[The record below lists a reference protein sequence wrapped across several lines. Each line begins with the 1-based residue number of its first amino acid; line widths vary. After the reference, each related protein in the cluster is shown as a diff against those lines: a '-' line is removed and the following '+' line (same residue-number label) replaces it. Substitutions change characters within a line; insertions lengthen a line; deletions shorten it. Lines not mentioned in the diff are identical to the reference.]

1 MDSASAPFDSALI
14 PEGVKRC
21 QLKWFL
27 LWIAAL
33 HGPLMVGVIAAVM
46 CWALALNVTYLNNN
60 YPFGLW
66 IAADL
71 GIIALGAGAFFTGF
85 LRYIVK
91 IDELKNIVNYAVVIG
106 VICYASAQGMLGVD
120 IGQPLRGWFIFWHA
134 NVHSMLTEV
143 AFCITCY
150 FMVLCIEYLPL
161 ILENRQVNR
170 LGFFHGMAHHLHEAM
185 PTIAAIG
192 VFLSFF
198 HQGSLGG
205 VPGVLY
211 ARPFAF
217 REGFLVWPWTFFL
230 FILSAMACG
239 PCFTILI
246 TWITEK
252 CAQKQLVKRNVFDIL
267 AKISGRLLALYLVLK
282 TIDTVY
288 WGVSTA
294 GKAGAPFGSFYAN
307 SPYSYWVLI
316 TELGIFGVIPAIIL
330 LSSKLRQIENVLI
343 LACFLNCAGIFMN
356 RWIMTVQS
364 LAVPVMSFDKFVS
377 YHPNWVEYASTFLFV
392 WAGAIVISISYR
404 YLPIFP
410 QEKELNPL

>member
-1 MDSASAPFDSALI
+1 MNSASVPFDSPLI
-14 PEGVKRC
+14 PDGVKRC

-27 LWIAAL
+27 VWIGILQVPLLLGAL
-33 HGPLMVGVIAAVM
+33 AYVL
-46 CWALALNVTYLNNN
+46 CWGLALNVTYLNNN

-85 LRYIVK
+85 LRYVIK
-91 IDELKNIVNYAVVIG
+91 MDELKNIVNFTVVIG
-106 VICYASAQGMLGVD
+106 FICYAAAQGILGVD

-143 AFCITCY
+143 AFCIACY
-150 FMVLCIEYLPL
+150 FMVLSIEYLPL
-161 ILENRQVNR
+161 VLENRQISKF
-170 LGFFHGMAHHLHEAM
+170 GFPRSFAHHMHEAM
-185 PTIAAIG
+185 PTFAAIG

-211 ARPFAF
+211 GRPFAF

-230 FILSAMACG
+230 FIISAIACG

-252 CAQKQLVKRNVFDIL
+252 FSGKKLVKRNVIDIL
-267 AKISGRLLALYLVLK
+267 AKISGVMLTVYLVLK
-282 TIDTVY
+282 GIDTLY
-288 WGVSTA
+288 WAKFAEGV
-294 GKAGAPFGSFYAN
+294 GAPFSSFYAN
-307 SPYSYWVLI
+307 QPYGYWVLVM
-316 TELGIFGVIPAIIL
+316 ELGILGVIPAAIL
-330 LSSKLRQIENVLI
+330 LCPPGRRNQTLLI

-356 RWIMTVQS
+356 RWIMTVQT
-364 LAVPVMSFDKFVS
+364 LALPVMSFDKFVS
-377 YHPNWVEYASTFLFV
+377 YHPNWVEWASTLMWV
-392 WAGAIVISISYR
+392 WIGAVFISISYR

-410 QEKELNPL
+410 QEKELNP

>member
-1 MDSASAPFDSALI
+1 MDAASVPYDHALF
-14 PEGVKRC
+14 PEGAKRC

-46 CWALALNVTYLNNN
+46 CWAFALNVTYLNNN

-161 ILENRQVNR
+161 ILENRQINK

-211 ARPFAF
+211 GRPFAF

-230 FILSAMACG
+230 FILSAIACG

-282 TIDTVY
+282 TIDTLY
-288 WGVSTA
+288 WVVVA
-294 GKAGAPFGSFYAN
+294 NKVGAPFSSFYAN
-307 SPYSYWVLI
+307 QPYGYWVLV
-316 TELGIFGVIPAIIL
+316 TELGVLGVIPAIIL
-330 LSSKLRQIENVLI
+330 LSSKLRQYENVLI
-343 LACFLNCAGIFMN
+343 LACILNCAGIFMN

-410 QEKELNPL
+410 QEKELNPS

>member
-1 MDSASAPFDSALI
+1 MDSKAAPFDAALI
-14 PEGVKRC
+14 PKGVKRC
-21 QLKWFL
+21 QLKWFI
-27 LWIAAL
+27 LWLAVL
-33 HGPLMVGVIAAVM
+33 HGPLMIGVLAALM
-46 CWALALNVTYLNNN
+46 CWGLALNVTNLNNN
-60 YPFGLW
+60 YPFGVW

-91 IDELKNIVNYAVVIG
+91 IDDLKNIVNYAVVIG
-106 VICYASAQGMLGVD
+106 VLCYVSAQGVLGLDV
-120 IGQPLRGWFIFWHA
+120 GQPLRGWFIFWHA

-150 FMVLCIEYLPL
+150 LMVLIIEFIPL
-161 ILENRQVNR
+161 MLENRRINK

-185 PTIAAIG
+185 PTIAAVG

-211 ARPFAF
+211 GRPFTF

-230 FILSAMACG
+230 AILSAMACG

-252 CAQKQLVKRNVFDIL
+252 FARKQLVKRSVLDIL
-267 AKISGRLLALYLVLK
+267 AKISGWVLSLYLFLK
-282 TIDTVY
+282 ILDTFAAVHLAES
-288 WGVSTA
+288 V
-294 GKAGAPFGSFYAN
+294 GAPFGSFYSNA
-307 SPYSYWVLI
+307 PYGYWILIAEIGVL
-316 TELGIFGVIPAIIL
+316 GVIPAIIL
-330 LSSKLRQIENVLI
+330 LSNKARQNESLLI
-343 LACFLNCAGIFMN
+343 LACVMNCAGIFLN
-356 RWIMTVQS
+356 RWVLVIQMLS
-364 LAVPVMSFDKFVS
+364 LPVMTFDKFVN
-377 YHPNWVEYASTFLFV
+377 YIPNWVEIASTLMFL
-392 WAGAIVISISYR
+392 WAGATVISLAYR

-410 QEKELNPL
+410 QEREMNPL

>member
-1 MDSASAPFDSALI
+1 MDAASVPYDHALL
-14 PEGVKRC
+14 PESTKRC

-33 HGPLMVGVIAAVM
+33 NGPLMVGVIATVM
-46 CWALALNVTYLNNN
+46 CWGLALNVTYLNNN

-91 IDELKNIVNYAVVIG
+91 IDDLKHIVNFAVIIG
-106 VICYASAQGMLGVD
+106 VVCYAAAQGILGVD

-161 ILENRQVNR
+161 ILENRQINR

-211 ARPFAF
+211 GRPFAF

-230 FILSAMACG
+230 FILSAIACG

-246 TWITEK
+246 TRITEGFARK
-252 CAQKQLVKRNVFDIL
+252 RLVKRNVIDIL

-288 WGVSTA
+288 WVA
-294 GKAGAPFGSFYAN
+294 VANKAGAPFSSFYAN
-307 SPYSYWVLI
+307 PPYGYWVLV
-316 TELGIFGVIPAIIL
+316 TELGILGVIPAIIL
-330 LSSKLRQIENVLI
+330 LSSKLRQYENVLI
-343 LACFLNCAGIFMN
+343 LACILNCAGIFMN

-377 YHPNWVEYASTFLFV
+377 YHPNWVEYASTFMFV

>member
-1 MDSASAPFDSALI
+1 MDASSAPYDHALF
-14 PEGVKRC
+14 PEGTKRC

-46 CWALALNVTYLNNN
+46 CWGLALNVTYLNNN

-85 LRYIVK
+85 LRYIIK

-161 ILENRQVNR
+161 ILENRQINR

-211 ARPFAF
+211 GRPFAF

-230 FILSAMACG
+230 FILSAIACG

-267 AKISGRLLALYLVLK
+267 AKISGRLLVLYLVLK

-288 WGVSTA
+288 WVSMA
-294 GKAGAPFGSFYAN
+294 GKVGAPFGSFYAN
-307 SPYSYWVLI
+307 APYGYWVLI

-330 LSSKLRQIENVLI
+330 LSSKLRQYENVLI
-343 LACFLNCAGIFMN
+343 LACILNCAGIFMN

-364 LAVPVMSFDKFVS
+364 LAVPVLSFDKFVT

>member
-14 PEGVKRC
+14 PNGVKRC
-21 QLKWFL
+21 PLKWFL

-33 HGPLMVGVIAAVM
+33 NGPLLVGVIAAVI

-91 IDELKNIVNYAVVIG
+91 IDDLKNIVNYAVVIG
-106 VICYASAQGMLGVD
+106 VICYASAQGMLGID

-161 ILENRQVNR
+161 ILENRQVNK

-185 PTIAAIG
+185 PMIAAIG

-217 REGFLVWPWTFFL
+217 RQGFLVWPWTFFL
-230 FILSAMACG
+230 FILSAIACG

-252 CAQKQLVKRNVFDIL
+252 FAQKQLLKRNVFDIL
-267 AKISGRLLALYLVLK
+267 AKISGRLLVLYLVLK
-282 TIDTVY
+282 IIDTLY
-288 WGVSTA
+288 WVHMA
-294 GKAGAPFGSFYAN
+294 GKVGAPFQSFYAN
-307 SPYSYWVLI
+307 APYGYWVLI
-316 TELGIFGVIPAIIL
+316 AELGIFGVIPAIIL
-330 LSSKLRQIENVLI
+330 LSSKLRHMENVLI

-392 WAGAIVISISYR
+392 WVGAVVISISYR

-410 QEKELNPL
+410 QEKELNPS

>member
-1 MDSASAPFDSALI
+1 MDASSAPYDHALF
-14 PEGVKRC
+14 PEGTKRC

-46 CWALALNVTYLNNN
+46 CWGLALNVTYLNNN

-161 ILENRQVNR
+161 ILENRQINR

-211 ARPFAF
+211 GRPFAF

-230 FILSAMACG
+230 FILSAIACG

-267 AKISGRLLALYLVLK
+267 AKISGRLLVLYLVLK

-288 WGVSTA
+288 WVSMA
-294 GKAGAPFGSFYAN
+294 GKVGAPFGSFYAN
-307 SPYSYWVLI
+307 APYGYWVLI

-330 LSSKLRQIENVLI
+330 LSSKLRQYENVLI
-343 LACFLNCAGIFMN
+343 LACILNCAGIFMN

-364 LAVPVMSFDKFVS
+364 LAVPVLSFDKFVT
-377 YHPNWVEYASTFLFV
+377 YHPNWVEYASTLLFV

>member
-1 MDSASAPFDSALI
+1 MDASSAPYDHALF
-14 PEGVKRC
+14 PEGTKRC

-46 CWALALNVTYLNNN
+46 CWGLALNVTYLNNN

-85 LRYIVK
+85 LRYIIK

-161 ILENRQVNR
+161 ILENRQINR
-170 LGFFHGMAHHLHEAM
+170 LRFFHGMAHHLHEAM

-211 ARPFAF
+211 GRPFAF

-230 FILSAMACG
+230 FILSAIACG

-267 AKISGRLLALYLVLK
+267 AKISGRLLVLYLVLK

-288 WGVSTA
+288 WVSMA
-294 GKAGAPFGSFYAN
+294 GKVGAPFGSFYAN
-307 SPYSYWVLI
+307 APYGYWVLI

-330 LSSKLRQIENVLI
+330 LSSKLRQYENVLI
-343 LACFLNCAGIFMN
+343 LACILNCAGIFMN

-364 LAVPVMSFDKFVS
+364 LAVPVLSFDKFVT

>member
-1 MDSASAPFDSALI
+1 MDSASLPFDHALF
-14 PEGVKRC
+14 PEGTRRC
-21 QLKWFL
+21 KLRWFV
-27 LWIAAL
+27 LWIAVL
-33 HGPLMVGVIAAVM
+33 HGPLMIGVLAAVM
-46 CWALALNVTYLNNN
+46 CWGLALNVTYLNNN
-60 YPFGLW
+60 FPFGLW

-71 GIIALGAGAFFTGF
+71 GVIALGAGAFFTGF

-106 VICYASAQGMLGVD
+106 VLCYASAQGILGID

-161 ILENRQVNR
+161 ILENRQIDR

-185 PTIAAIG
+185 PAIAAVG

-211 ARPFAF
+211 GRPFAF

-230 FILSAMACG
+230 FILSAIACG

-252 CAQKQLVKRNVFDIL
+252 FARKQLVKRSVFDIL

-282 TIDTVY
+282 SLDTIY
-288 WGVSTA
+288 WIAVA
-294 GKAGAPFGSFYAN
+294 GKEGAPLQSFYAN
-307 SPYSYWVLI
+307 QPYGYWVLVM
-316 TELGIFGVIPAIIL
+316 ELGILGVIPMIIL
-330 LSSKLRQIENVLI
+330 LSKRARRNENILI
-343 LACFLNCAGIFMN
+343 LACILNCSGIFMN

-364 LAVPVMSFDKFVS
+364 LAVPVLSFDKFVS
-377 YHPNWVEYASTFLFV
+377 YHPNWVEFASTLMFV
-392 WAGAIVISISYR
+392 WIGVIVISISYR

-410 QEKELNPL
+410 QERELNP

>member
-1 MDSASAPFDSALI
+1 MDSAFI

-21 QLKWFL
+21 SFFQFVMWISL
-27 LWIAAL
+27 L
-33 HGPLMVGVIAAVM
+33 HVPLMVGVVGALL
-46 CWALALNVTYLNNN
+46 CWGLALNQTNLNNN
-60 YPFGLW
+60 FPFGFW

-71 GIIALGAGAFFTGF
+71 GVIALGAGAFFTGF

-91 IDELKNIVNYAVVIG
+91 IDELKNIVNFTVVIG
-106 VICYASAQGMLGVD
+106 VICYAAALGILAID

-161 ILENRQVNR
+161 VLENRQLDKFR
-170 LGFFHGMAHHLHEAM
+170 FIHSLSHHLHEAM
-185 PTIAAIG
+185 PVIAAIG

-211 ARPFAF
+211 GRPFAY
-217 REGFLVWPWTFFL
+217 RGGFLVWPWTFFL
-230 FILSAMACG
+230 FILSAIACG
-239 PCFTILI
+239 PSFTILI

-252 CAQKQLVKRNVFDIL
+252 FTRKKLVKRNVIEIL
-267 AKISGRLLALYLVLK
+267 AKISGGLLVAYLVLK
-282 TIDTVY
+282 VIDTIY
-288 WGVSTA
+288 WGISSA
-294 GKAGAPFGSFYAN
+294 KIGAPMGSFYAN
-307 SPYSYWVLI
+307 QPYGWWVLF
-316 TELGIFGVIPAIIL
+316 TELGILGIIPAIIL
-330 LSSKLRQIENVLI
+330 ITKRGRQNENLLI

-356 RWIMTVQS
+356 RWIMSVQT
-364 LAVPVMSFDKFVS
+364 LAVPVMSFDKFAS
-377 YHPNWVEYASTFLFV
+377 YHPNWVEWATTLMPV